1 MDGVGD
7 QPVVVARVVK
17 PHGIHGELVLRMLS
31 DLPDRLAAGVRVR
44 IGQTVTTVL
53 SVRWHQG
60 RLLVALEG
68 VGDRSAAELLR
79 GQDVQAAAVPLDEH
93 DTYFAHELVGAAVI
107 DEQGRDLGRVCALVE
122 LPDAAGYDLL
132 EVARDDGSTWLLP
145 AVDDYVEVEE
155 HDHDRCLRVVDP
167 PPGLLDP

>member
-17 PHGIHGELVLRMLS
+17 PHGIRGELVLRMLS
-31 DLPDRLAAGVRVR
+31 DVPDRLAAGVQVR
-44 IGQTVTTVL
+44 IGERVTAV
-53 SVRWHQG
+53 SAARWHQG
-60 RLLVALEG
+60 RLLVCLEG
-68 VGDRSAAELLR
+68 LSDRSAAEQLR
-79 GQDVQAAAVPLDEH
+79 GQDVEAAAVPLEEH
-93 DTYFAHELVGAAVI
+93 ETYFAHELVDLAVI
-107 DEQGRDLGRVCALVE
+107 DEHGRDLGRVCALIA

-155 HDHDRCLRVVDP
+155 HDHQRFLRVVDP

>member
-17 PHGIHGELVLRMLS
+17 PHGIRGELVVRVLS
-31 DLPDRLAAGVRVR
+31 DLPDRLAPGVRVR
-44 IGQTVTTVL
+44 IGGTVTTV
-53 SVRWHQG
+53 SAARWHQG
-60 RLLVALEG
+60 RMLVGLEG
-68 VGDRSAAELLR
+68 VQDRSAAELLR
-79 GQDVQAAAVPLDEH
+79 GQDVEAAAVPLEEH
-93 DTYFAHELVGAAVI
+93 ETYFAHELIGTPVR
-107 DEQGRDLGRVCALVE
+107 DEQGRDLGRVSALIE

-132 EVARDDGSTWLLP
+132 EVARDDGRTWLLP

-155 HDHDRCLRVVDP
+155 DDHDRCLRVVDP